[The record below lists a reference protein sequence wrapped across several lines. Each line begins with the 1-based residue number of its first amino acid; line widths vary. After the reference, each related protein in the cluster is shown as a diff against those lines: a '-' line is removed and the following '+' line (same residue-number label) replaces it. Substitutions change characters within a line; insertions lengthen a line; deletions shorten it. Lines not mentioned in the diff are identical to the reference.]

1 MQTMEIFKSGKLKD
15 QIRLGRVLYTGFT
28 VGNLPSKFAFIYDED
43 QEKDGIP
50 RWFNLKGLTYI
61 ANSLLNN

>member
-61 ANSLLNN
+61 SNSLLNN